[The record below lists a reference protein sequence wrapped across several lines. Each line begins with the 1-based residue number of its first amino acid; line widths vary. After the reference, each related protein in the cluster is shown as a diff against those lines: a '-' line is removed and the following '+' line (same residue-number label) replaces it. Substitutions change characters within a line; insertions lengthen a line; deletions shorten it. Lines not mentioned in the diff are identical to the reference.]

1 MPLLLR
7 MLRLALAVVL
17 AVTVVGA
24 AMAQEDAAPAEE
36 PPSEAAAPAD
46 DAAAEEPA
54 PEVPDPLRN
63 PDIPIEELVVRLI
76 PLTAEQLAVL
86 ADEWQGIVQSATQEV
101 IDKQLEI
108 AAEAEEGTADVVNE
122 DFVEL
127 TQRRAALFEK
137 YSAVV
142 DSLENKGGSADAVAG
157 YRAYR
162 SAVLVEETQTADW
175 RTLIQ
180 RMISWTTNRDGGI
193 EVAIRAGII
202 VASLFGLFIVARLVQ
217 RLARRWFGRVP
228 NLSKLL
234 QSFLAVVVYW
244 VTIAFGL
251 MIVLSALGV
260 DITPLFALIGG
271 ASFIIAF
278 AMQDTLGNLAAG
290 LMIMFNRPFDEG
302 DYVDIAGT
310 GGTVKSVS
318 VVSTTVTTPDNQV
331 IVIPNS
337 KVWGNVITN
346 VTASDTRR
354 VDLTFGVGYDD
365 SIEEAQRVLEE
376 TVHAHPMVLKDPEPV
391 VRVNALGAS
400 SVDFVCRPWVKAEDY
415 WTVFWD
421 LTRQV
426 KENFDRAGISIPYP
440 QTDMHIH
447 MQSDDKG
454 QPAAAFAARPRPSA
468 ASETVGDTPAERY
481 AAGDDGADDN
491 ASREG

>member
-7 MLRLALAVVL
+7 MLRLSLAFVF

-36 PPSEAAAPAD
+36 TPVEAAPAE

-63 PDIPIEELVVRLI
+63 ADIPIEELVVRLI
-76 PLTAEQLAVL
+76 PLTADQLAVL
-86 ADEWQGIVQSATQEV
+86 AEEWQGIVQDATQEV

-108 AAEAEEGTADVVNE
+108 AAAAEAGDADVVNE

-127 TQRRAALFEK
+127 TQQRAALFEK
-137 YSAVV
+137 YTAVV

-175 RTLIQ
+175 RTLLQ

-193 EVAIRAGII
+193 RVAIRAGII
-202 VASLFGLFIVARLVQ
+202 LASLAGLLIVARLM
-217 RLARRWFGRVP
+217 RGLAGRWFGKVR

-234 QSFLAVVVYW
+234 QTFLAVVVYW
-244 VTIAFGL
+244 LTIAFGL

-260 DITPLFALIGG
+260 DVTPLFALVGG
-271 ASFIIAF
+271 ASFIMAF
-278 AMQDTLGNLAAG
+278 AMQDTLSNLAAG

-354 VDLTFGVGYDD
+354 VDLTFGIGYDD
-365 SIEEAQRVLEE
+365 FIEEAQRVLEE

-391 VRVNALGAS
+391 IRVNALGAS
-400 SVDFVCRPWVKAEDY
+400 SVDFVCRPWVKAADY

-447 MQSDDKG
+447 MRSDDKG
-454 QPAAAFAARPRPSA
+454 QPAAAFAPPPRPSG

-481 AAGDDGADDN
+481 AAGDDAADDEV
-491 ASREG
+491 ASR